1 MSLFKTK
8 WFILKITF
16 NEKDIFYDIFTKEY
30 GRLFLKSKKDKL
42 KKNLEIWNIIDFE
55 IEIKKENMINYLK
68 NIKLINN
75 FDYKDKDFELI
86 ETYLKL
92 INLLYKNT
100 PKNIVIN
107 EIFDLLFI
115 LNKNENINVE
125 KILFISI
132 KINYIFWKIN
142 LDNIDNIDL
151 KKIIHF
157 ISSNKAEDIIKLK
170 WLKQETKNIII
181 KNYLC

>member
-1 MSLFKTK
+1 
-8 WFILKITF
+8 
-16 NEKDIFYDIFTKEY
+16 
-30 GRLFLKSKKDKL
+30 
-42 KKNLEIWNIIDFE
+42 
-55 IEIKKENMINYLK
+55 MINYLK

-132 KINYIFWKIN
+132 KINYIF
-142 LDNIDNIDL
+142 
-151 KKIIHF
+151 
-157 ISSNKAEDIIKLK
+157 
-170 WLKQETKNIII
+170 
-181 KNYLC
+181 